1 MNTAIRWCWLAV
13 FAVCTCAATAQTTS
27 TGSGQATSTGSGQ
40 ATSTGSGQAY
50 PVRPVR
56 ILVGFSAG
64 GGTDVTARM
73 VAQKL
78 AEFLGQASSGIGS
91 SAHLSNELFNSM
103 AKVSITH
110 IPYKGVAEGYPA
122 VISGQVNWIFGSP
135 ISALPFMKAGRLK
148 GIAVTSAARSKALPD
163 LPTVAESGVPGYELD
178 AWFGLFAPARI

>member
-13 FAVCTCAATAQTTS
+13 FAVFTCAATAQT
-27 TGSGQATSTGSGQ
+27 
-40 ATSTGSGQAY
+40 TSTGSGQAY

-56 ILVGFSAG
+56 ILVGISAG

-91 SAHLSNELFNSM
+91 SAHLSNRLFNSM

-110 IPYKGVAEGYPA
+110 IPYKGVAEGVTA
-122 VISGQVNWIFGSP
+122 LASGQVDMIFGSFP
-135 ISALPFMKAGRLK
+135 ATLPLYEAGKIKMLGVSTLKKFAAFIRSELASTARLIKA
-148 GIAVTSAARSKALPD
+148 
-163 LPTVAESGVPGYELD
+163 SGAHAGY
-178 AWFGLFAPARI
+178 